1 MILIGLGNP
10 FRRDDGVGPEILR
23 RLPDLPSR
31 YCEGDPLRLMAA
43 LDGLE
48 RAVIVVAVEGEAP
61 GRIHRWVW
69 PEVPR
74 ESMRP
79 RLSSHGMS
87 LFDALR
93 LLEQSD
99 RLPATVVVYGLEGE
113 DFGWGEGFSAPV
125 GATLSRLES
134 MVRGELLSVRDSTF
148 SDSCYGK

>member
-1 MILIGLGNP
+1 MILIGLGNA

-48 RAVIVVAVEGEAP
+48 RAVIVDAVEGEAP

-69 PEVPR
+69 PDVPR

-99 RLPATVVVYGLEGE
+99 RLPATVVVYGLEG
-113 DFGWGEGFSAPV
+113 FSAPV

-134 MVRGELLSVRDSTF
+134 MVRGELLSVRDSPF